1 MRTIAVIPAYNSED
15 AIAEAIRALTADRRI
30 EEIVVVDDSS
40 SDATARMAAQAG
52 ARVIR
57 LPKNSGKHCALR
69 RAMLEATGAEVLLMV
84 DADTGSSA
92 KGALELL
99 GPVYSGSADMVI
111 GVLPA
116 AGRHGGL
123 GLVKRMA
130 GWFVWKTSGFK
141 AVAPM
146 SGQRAL
152 RAGVFERCGLSGY
165 GFAVDAALTADAVN
179 AGFAVLE
186 QPVFMTHDHRGRR
199 ISGFLHR
206 GRQGWHVFK
215 TFVPRLRRGR
225 F

>member
-1 MRTIAVIPAYNSED
+1 MRTIAVIPAYNTED
-15 AIAEAIRALTADRRI
+15 AIPDTIRVLAADRRI
-30 EEIVVVDDSS
+30 DEIVVVDDAS
-40 SDATARMAAQAG
+40 SDTTTRVAGQAG

-69 RAMLEATGAEVLLMV
+69 RAMVEAAGAEVLLMV

-99 GPVYSGSADMVI
+99 GPVYSGAADMVV
-111 GVLPA
+111 GVLPS

-152 RAGVFERCGLSGY
+152 RSGVFERCGLSGY

-179 AGFAVLE
+179 AGFAVIE

-199 ISGFLHR
+199 LSGFLHR
-206 GRQGWHVFK
+206 GRQGWHVFR
-215 TFVPRLRRGR
+215 TFAPRLGR
-225 F
+225 ARL